1 MDLIISG
8 VRSNTPNVDLILSRA
23 GGTLP
28 CLAQRTYDSLIIEDI
43 ARAVLSMRLKLW
55 SSSNASTTTLR
66 LVTRP
71 PS

>member
-8 VRSNTPNVDLILSRA
+8 VRSNTPNVYLILSRA